1 MRLGGLV
8 KGALRGVTAA
18 RLGTLQG
25 RQERRKL
32 EADDYDRELQG
43 AEHLRRRKADDAQRE
58 RDAVRLDLE
67 RRRTAVAE
75 QNAATARTRATKP
88 TGGGKAASQ
97 PQWKSVA
104 GAVSRYEKEG
114 MPTHIANIRARMEH
128 GGSVSR
134 AEMGVYNAWKRKQ
147 AAPTAG
153 PIQQELNRSWGK
165 KGNINLK

>member
-25 RQERRKL
+25 HTERRKM
-32 EADDYDRELQG
+32 EAEDYDRELQG
-43 AEHLRRRKADDAQRE
+43 AEHLRRRRVDDDRRE

-67 RRRTAVAE
+67 RRRVAALE
-75 QNAATARTRATKP
+75 AGTKARAAKAAS
-88 TGGGKAASQ
+88 GGRAASQ

-104 GAVSRYEKEG
+104 GAVARYEKEG
-114 MPTHIANIRARMEH
+114 MPTQMANIRARMEH
-128 GGSVSR
+128 GGSVSPSEAR
-134 AEMGVYNAWKRKQ
+134 VYNAWKRKQ
-147 AAPTAG
+147 TAPAG
-153 PIQQELNRSWGK
+153 SIQQELNRSWEK